1 MIGQLIESVDDIVN
15 AVSAH
20 DGDTTGDTWGAG
32 DEPGCFVTTID
43 RVGGAAS
50 QQPLLSTSCV
60 DSRASDGRLSN
71 LLPYKSKCRG
81 EFEWFSIT
89 ASTQGSTN
97 VHNFFGSDLFVMNCR
112 SILAVFR
119 Y

>member
-1 MIGQLIESVDDIVN
+1 M
-15 AVSAH
+15 SAH
-20 DGDTTGDTWGAG
+20 DGDTTSDTWGAG

-43 RVGGAAS
+43 RVGGAGAAS

-71 LLPYKSKCRG
+71 LLPYYSKCRG
-81 EFEWFSIT
+81 EFGWFSIT
-89 ASTQGSTN
+89 ASTPGCSTDY
-97 VHNFFGSDLFVMNCR
+97 HNYFGSDLFVMNCR
-112 SILAVFR
+112 SILAIFR